1 MGIPS
6 HLPYP
11 CFPSSR
17 SAQLERAVTAFI
29 QADFQLPV
37 MLRLE
42 FSANSL
48 LRSEVH
54 SQPQSWF
61 VKSWQFGCLEQPLPA
76 LTFCG
81 WENRTYLLFTRVQH
95 SNWTHIA
102 VVTVT
107 SSSQQLPRP
116 PWGLIGCASLFMS
129 QIRCI
134 IYITCMVGWWVCTQ

>member
-17 SAQLERAVTAFI
+17 FARLERAVTAFI

-54 SQPQSWF
+54 SQPQSWL
-61 VKSWQFGCLEQPLPA
+61 VKSWQFGC
-76 LTFCG
+76 CG
-81 WENRTYLLFTRVQH
+81 FNMFRT
-95 SNWTHIA
+95 A
-102 VVTVT
+102 VAC
-107 SSSQQLPRP
+107 SDIL
-116 PWGLIGCASLFMS
+116 
-129 QIRCI
+129 
-134 IYITCMVGWWVCTQ
+134 WVRE